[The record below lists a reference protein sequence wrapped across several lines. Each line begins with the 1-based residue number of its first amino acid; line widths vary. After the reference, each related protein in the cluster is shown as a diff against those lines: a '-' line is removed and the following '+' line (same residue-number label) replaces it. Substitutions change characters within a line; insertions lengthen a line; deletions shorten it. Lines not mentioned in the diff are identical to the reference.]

1 MDFNDH
7 GSNYISD
14 SVHEFPY
21 VLEEKL
27 HKEI

>member
-1 MDFNDH
+1 MDFSEHD
-7 GSNYISD
+7 SNYISD

-27 HKEI
+27 HKEN